1 MDICIERKEKEK
13 ERNDAWELLIAA
25 FSEIPEGSFFFFF
38 NDLADDV
45 DCSILLP
52 LPAKAFEL

>member
-1 MDICIERKEKEK
+1 LTFALKEKKREK
-13 ERNDAWELLIAA
+13 RENRPLGLLIAA
-25 FSEIPEGSFFFFF
+25 FSKIPEGSFFSF

-52 LPAKAFEL
+52 LRAKAFEL